1 MENCCNLQ
9 ESYGQI
15 CVLCNACGRFN
26 QATAKQCYLEVLKQ
40 RLEEKEDFDNWSED
54 LETRKNAR
62 NN

>member
-1 MENCCNLQ
+1 MQFTRKLWPN
-9 ESYGQI
+9 
-15 CVLCNACGRFN
+15 LCNACGRFN